1 VSFNFPRILLTIT
14 ALASLALLGMWVYVV
29 FFQR

>member
-1 VSFNFPRILLTIT
+1 MSFNFPRVLLT
-14 ALASLALLGMWVYVV
+14 AVSLASLILAGMWVYVV

>member
-1 VSFNFPRILLTIT
+1 MTFNFPRVLLTAV
-14 ALASLALLGMWVYVV
+14 ALASLALFAMWVYVV